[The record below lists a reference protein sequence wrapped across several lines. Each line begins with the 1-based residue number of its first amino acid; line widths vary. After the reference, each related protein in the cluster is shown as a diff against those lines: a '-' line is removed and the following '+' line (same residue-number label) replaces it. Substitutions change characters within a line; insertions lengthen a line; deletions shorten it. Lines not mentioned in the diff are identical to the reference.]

1 MGKSGFHGAFVLNR
15 RVDLHAIDA
24 TSARWRGGAVSQT
37 LTARLSQHGRVVA
50 KKGVCEESSGAPGS
64 LVDYTQ
70 VRNKPPS
77 LAMGERLEQAIAS
90 LKACRAAPSLPENK
104 QKEVDIALKAAKDY
118 QLRTCEACK
127 QQ

>member
-1 MGKSGFHGAFVLNR
+1 MICA
-15 RVDLHAIDA
+15 
-24 TSARWRGGAVSQT
+24 
-37 LTARLSQHGRVVA
+37 
-50 KKGVCEESSGAPGS
+50 
-64 LVDYTQ
+64 Q

>member
-1 MGKSGFHGAFVLNR
+1 MIS
-15 RVDLHAIDA
+15 
-24 TSARWRGGAVSQT
+24 
-37 LTARLSQHGRVVA
+37 
-50 KKGVCEESSGAPGS
+50 
-64 LVDYTQ
+64 TQ

-104 QKEVDIALKAAKDY
+104 HKEVDIALKAAKDY

>member
-1 MGKSGFHGAFVLNR
+1 MGRLCRKWCGFTEWKPNFGLPHHR
-15 RVDLHAIDA
+15 RDVVSVAA
-24 TSARWRGGAVSQT
+24 SARLICA
-37 LTARLSQHGRVVA
+37 
-50 KKGVCEESSGAPGS
+50 
-64 LVDYTQ
+64 Q
-70 VRNKPPS
+70 VRNKPAS

-90 LKACRAAPSLPENK
+90 LKACRAASTLPENK

>member
-1 MGKSGFHGAFVLNR
+1 MGKHYKRWCGFTEWKSNFGPPRHR
-15 RVDLHAIDA
+15 RDVVSVAA
-24 TSARWRGGAVSQT
+24 SARLICA
-37 LTARLSQHGRVVA
+37 
-50 KKGVCEESSGAPGS
+50 
-64 LVDYTQ
+64 Q

-104 QKEVDIALKAAKDY
+104 KKEVDIALKAAKDY

>member
-1 MGKSGFHGAFVLNR
+1 MELKFR
-15 RVDLHAIDA
+15 PPYAIDA
-24 TSARWRGGAVSQT
+24 ILSLS
-37 LTARLSQHGRVVA
+37 LRLLD
-50 KKGVCEESSGAPGS
+50 GVIS
-64 LVDYTQ
+64 TQ